1 MKEWALK
8 AWLAQSVERWTF
20 NPTAAGS
27 SPASG
32 SYFGNYVKNDS
43 DILFAS
49 RNRNL
54 WTDL

>member
-1 MKEWALK
+1 MYAQAELGGQ

-32 SYFGNYVKNDS
+32 S
-43 DILFAS
+43 LFIHFQNPINPYIIPS
-49 RNRNL
+49 
-54 WTDL
+54 